1 MSIISRYLLR
11 LHSVP
16 FLFALS
22 ALTSILLLN
31 QVARRFPDLVGKG
44 LPGTVIVE
52 VFVLSVPFLIA
63 MTIPMAVLVSVLYT
77 MSRLTADNEL
87 TALRAGGVSI
97 VSVSRTLLLASIG
110 VAALAFLFS
119 DQLLPRSNHRLRT
132 LLTDITR
139 TKPTFALE
147 EQVINEVQ
155 RNSMFLRAGSV
166 DPATYKLEDV
176 TIFDL
181 SDHNRKRV
189 IYADSAYMAFDEAQE
204 DLYLTLY
211 HGTMH
216 DTDRANEDAFQTVTF
231 NKDIVR
237 VEGVAGNFTRTLNDQ
252 YKGDREMGVCEM
264 DSVITRARGD
274 RWIAEQRAEG
284 VELNSLRGLVGLA
297 PVAVDTTPPAFAHPA
312 YCRALT
318 WAMERLAGSREDSTE
333 AEVATDVGDGDTATA
348 IALGDDPSDSGE
360 AQAPETSAGMRAR
373 MLDRVREREAQ
384 REARREARGDVLA
397 TAAAPVP
404 RIATAKV
411 LRDRARSGQIREAN
425 YLVELHKKYAIAAAS
440 IVFVLVAI
448 PAAISVPKGGVGL
461 VIGVSLAVFG
471 VFYVGLI
478 GGESLAN
485 KLIVPP
491 FWAMWAPNIFFGLL
505 GGVALWRIAR
515 KATTVR
521 GGGLFDAIR
530 RGVATLFRTRSQ
542 AA

>member
-63 MTIPMAVLVSVLYT
+63 MTLPMAVLVSVLYT

-97 VSVSRTLLLASIG
+97 VSVSRTLLLASVG

-147 EQVINEVQ
+147 EQVINEVR
-155 RNSMFLRAGSV
+155 RNSLFLRAGRV

-189 IYADSAYMAFDEAQE
+189 TYADSAYMAFDEAQE

-211 HGTMH
+211 DGTMH
-216 DTDRANEDAFQTVTF
+216 ESDRADEDAFQMLSF
-231 NKDIVR
+231 RKDIVR

-274 RWIAEQRAEG
+274 RWIAEQRAEA

-297 PVAVDTTPPAFAHPA
+297 PMALDTTPPAFAHPA
-312 YCRALT
+312 YCRALS
-318 WAMERLAGSREDSTE
+318 WAMERWGARDEDSVT
-333 AEVATDVGDGDTATA
+333 AEVVTDPGDGDRAKA
-348 IALGDDPSDSGE
+348 ITLGD
-360 AQAPETSAGMRAR
+360 APPDQGGPQSPRTLASLRDQMR
-373 MLDRVREREAQ
+373 DRALQ
-384 REARREARGDVLA
+384 REARREARDEALA
-397 TAAAPVP
+397 GTAPVP

-461 VIGVSLAVFG
+461 VIGLSLAVFG

-491 FWAMWAPNIFFGLL
+491 FWAMWAPNIFFGIV
-505 GGVALWRIAR
+505 GGLALWRISR

-521 GGGLFDAIR
+521 GGGPIDTVR
-530 RGVATLFRTRSQ
+530 RRLSALFRARSW